1 MGERIEF
8 SCEGESYIGYL
19 ARAESGSGPGVIVLQ
34 EWWGLVGH
42 IESVADRFAQA
53 GFTALAPDLYRGETA
68 DEPDE
73 AASLFQALNIADA
86 ERVMRCAIRRLL
98 DDPATTGSK
107 VGVIGFCMGGQLSLY
122 AACANPAE
130 IGACVNFY
138 GVHPNVHPD
147 FPRLAAPVLGIFA
160 EHDDYAS
167 PERVR
172 AMSDELDRLGKPHEF
187 HTYPATRHAFFNDER
202 PAYDPA
208 AATDAWART
217 LAFLGVLES
226 HAAAQPE

>member
-1 MGERIEF
+1 MGQRIEF
-8 SCEGESYIGYL
+8 SCQGESYAGYL
-19 ARAESGSGPGVIVLQ
+19 AQSGKGTGPGVIVLQ

-42 IESVADRFAQA
+42 IEDVADRFGAE
-53 GFTALAPDLYRGETA
+53 GFTALAPDLYRGATA
-68 DEPDE
+68 DEPDD
-73 AASLFQALNIADA
+73 AASLFMALNIA
-86 ERVMRCAIRRLL
+86 ETEKVMRCAIRRLL
-98 DDPATTGSK
+98 DDPATSGSK

-147 FPRLAAPVLGIFA
+147 FTKLEAPVLGIFA

-172 AMSDELDRLGKPHEF
+172 AMSEELDRLGKSHTF
-187 HTYPATRHAFFNDER
+187 HTYPGTRHAFFNDER

-208 AATDAWART
+208 AASDAWGRT
-217 LAFLGVLES
+217 LGFLRQALG
-226 HAAAQPE
+226 